1 MIYTQEQID
10 LEVSQLSGTWVKRRN
25 LRRRLTK
32 KSNNEILSRIEVIKR
47 EVRLLKLDG
56 FTEQDCRELY
66 ANITKLELKTL

>member
-56 FTEQDCRELY
+56 FTEKDCRKLY
-66 ANITKLELKTL
+66 ANITKLELQLL